1 MKNRVEHLVRWKRRL
16 GLLLVVLIFSTGISL
31 GQRGKKSKAD
41 QDWFFYPL
49 TYLSKPDIASPL
61 VLKYGTEAI
70 LVMKKDSTFGIVS
83 VMVENGDPLLYSNQF
98 KWMMGKG
105 QQLGV
110 DEGDFP
116 ALAKTGLHDEAELEG
131 KERITGFPVKIINE
145 IGRPNGFSYAGF
157 MAQDED
163 ILSVLKGDNQLVRA
177 MGLTHTQ
184 MAKPLFHVWNL
195 VLKEIELGRWKRF
208 YDNIPVIFYNG
219 HQLHFKGERSK
230 GWQVSIFHDEVQ
242 GSFDFTVSRA
252 LTPEEKTF
260 LDEHYSQLST
270 AQRKDLEA
278 KLTSL
283 HFSEMAPYYI
293 MRYGFYEGH
302 TAYRTDPIAIAF
314 IFGLKTL
321 PELDTA
327 FNHDLL
333 GVLTKHFTK

>member
-1 MKNRVEHLVRWKRRL
+1 MKSILHLGWKRRF
-16 GLLLVVLIFSTGISL
+16 GLLLAVVVLSTGAL
-31 GQRGKKSKAD
+31 FGQREKQSKLKVK
-41 QDWFFYPL
+41 DWYYYPL
-49 TYLSKPDIASPL
+49 SYLSKPDIVSPA
-61 VLKYGTEAI
+61 VFKDGTEAI
-70 LVMKKDSTFGIVS
+70 LVMKKDSTYGIVR
-83 VMVENGDPLLYSNQF
+83 VTVENGTPLLYSNQI

-110 DEGDFP
+110 DQGDFP
-116 ALAKTGLHDEAELEG
+116 ALAKNGLHDEAELEG
-131 KERITGFPVKIINE
+131 KDRITGFPVEIIDV

-157 MAQDED
+157 MAKDEN
-163 ILSVLKGDNQLVRA
+163 ILSVLKGDNQTVRA
-177 MGLTHTQ
+177 MGLTHPQ

-195 VLKEIELGRWKRF
+195 VLKEVELGHWRRF
-208 YDNIPVIFYNG
+208 YDNISVIFYNG
-219 HQLHFKGERSK
+219 HQLSFKGERSK
-230 GWQVSIFHDEVQ
+230 GWQVSIFQDEIQ
-242 GSFDFTVSRA
+242 GSFDFTVSRP

-270 AQRKDLEA
+270 AQRKELEA

-302 TAYRTDPIAIAF
+302 TAYRTDPVAIAF

-327 FNHDLL
+327 FNHNLFD
-333 GVLTKHFTK
+333 VLTKHFTK